1 MVTETPDVT
10 PAGSTASGEI
20 LRVSDLTL
28 HHLVEDR
35 LVIDGAFMSVDSG
48 EVLGVMGES
57 GSGKSALLFGI
68 IRLLLREVEQRSG
81 RIVYRG
87 EDLMAKSNRQMEE
100 LRGLE
105 MAMIV
110 PGGKFSLNPV
120 ETAGSQIVDVLKSH
134 FPDRSKKDLADE
146 AIEILRIIGIP
157 DPDIRFRAY
166 PHELSGGM
174 AQRIL
179 IAKAMA
185 CSPQLL
191 LGDEFTVGLDVT
203 IQAQVMDH
211 FHALLRERN
220 TSLVLTT
227 SDLGIAATYCDTIA
241 VIRRG
246 QIVEYAP
253 VLDFFANPQ
262 HSYSR
267 LLLSAAREARAQ
279 QKMDEARVD
288 VERDTSHD
296 RRFVHEDL
304 PAPSELYTTV
314 APGHLVR
321 LEDE

>member
-1 MVTETPDVT
+1 MVTEA
-10 PAGSTASGEI
+10 PAPNAAGDTASGEI
-20 LRVSDLTL
+20 LRVSDLSL
-28 HHLVEDR
+28 YHLVEDR
-35 LVIDGAFMSVDSG
+35 HVLDGAFLSVDAG
-48 EVLGVMGES
+48 EVLGFMGES
-57 GSGKSALLFGI
+57 GSGKSALLFAI
-68 IRLLLREVEQRSG
+68 IRLLAREVQYRSG
-81 RIVYRG
+81 DLLYRG
-87 EDLMAKSNRQMEE
+87 EDLMQKSNRQLEQ

-105 MAMIV
+105 IAMIV

-134 FPDRSKKDLADE
+134 FPDKKKSELEDE

-157 DPDIRFRAY
+157 DPHIRFRAY

-220 TSLVLTT
+220 TSLILTT

-241 VIRRG
+241 VVRKG
-246 QIVEYAP
+246 QVVEYAP
-253 VLDFFANPQ
+253 VLDFFENAQ

-279 QKMDEARVD
+279 QKMDEARSD
-288 VERDTSHD
+288 VERDPSHGRSFIHD
-296 RRFVHEDL
+296 NL
-304 PAPSELYTTV
+304 PAPPDLYKTV

-321 LEDE
+321 VEDE